1 MKFATER
8 NTYLY
13 DHGKKFK
20 HVCALL
26 VAALARG
33 DAVWRKPHG
42 GGALED
48 GPVIRAAEGPLDG
61 TPGGIAKWNGAR
73 LASLAC
79 TYALIAGKIPPSC
92 LCQVACVH
100 GGEGLANIIDWVV
113 ERAVTPAEKELAA
126 NLVDKFSL
134 FSSSIVETYRSVNK
148 AFNKGHED
156 LLRAIDQGKVMEVI
170 VELRCPKTGVFL
182 DPIKVTELKK
192 LRHLGSTL
200 DDMRKFERHSFYK
213 VFDAAIKAVFG
224 SSAKVLARKLERP
237 VFVANTSRQN
247 WNSLKTLAD
256 ANQMFQPQQKGGLG
270 GKKWDTSIYLGLN
283 YRIKYTVRR
292 RPNSTVGGGSV
303 LLEKGG

>member
-1 MKFATER
+1 M
-8 NTYLY
+8 
-13 DHGKKFK
+13 
-20 HVCALL
+20 
-26 VAALARG
+26 
-33 DAVWRKPHG
+33 
-42 GGALED
+42 
-48 GPVIRAAEGPLDG
+48 
-61 TPGGIAKWNGAR
+61 
-73 LASLAC
+73 
-79 TYALIAGKIPPSC
+79 
-92 LCQVACVH
+92 H

-148 AFNKGHED
+148 AFNQGHMD

-170 VELRCPKTGVFL
+170 VELRCPKTGDFL
-182 DPIKVTELKK
+182 DPIKVTELKV

-200 DDMRKFERHSFYK
+200 VDMRKFERHSFYK

-237 VFVANTSRQN
+237 VFAANTSQN
-247 WNSLKTLAD
+247 WNSLKTLLD
-256 ANQMFQPQQKGGLG
+256 ANQMFQPQQGGF
-270 GKKWDTSIYLGLN
+270 WDTSIYLGLN